1 MKKITELTETIW
13 RTKYYKDAYG
23 NRIPENEQFTR
34 YLIIKAIKSGPRFGH
49 FIIDLICFQILNYFF
64 DYMCNL
70 SLQTSS
76 SVSLTISL
84 FILITKLLLYP
95 AFYFFFE
102 YNWQRT
108 PGKFLTKCRVI
119 NEYAEK
125 PDLRQTLLRSLLR
138 LVPFEAFSCFAD
150 KYSVGWHDR
159 WSKTVV
165 VPDEEIERIKKI
177 QIEQENSEATKSI

>member
-1 MKKITELTETIW
+1 MKKITELTETVW
-13 RTKYYKDAYG
+13 RTKYYKDANG
-23 NRIPENEQFTR
+23 NRLPKKEQFTR
-34 YLIIKAIKSGPRFGH
+34 YLIIKAIKPGPRFGH
-49 FIIDLICFQILNYFF
+49 FIIDLICLQILNYVFN
-64 DYMCNL
+64 YICEL
-70 SLQTSS
+70 SLQISS
-76 SVSLTISL
+76 NLNLTISL
-84 FILITKLLLYP
+84 FILITKLLLCP
-95 AFYFFFE
+95 VFYFFFE

-177 QIEQENSEATKSI
+177 KIEQENLDATKSI